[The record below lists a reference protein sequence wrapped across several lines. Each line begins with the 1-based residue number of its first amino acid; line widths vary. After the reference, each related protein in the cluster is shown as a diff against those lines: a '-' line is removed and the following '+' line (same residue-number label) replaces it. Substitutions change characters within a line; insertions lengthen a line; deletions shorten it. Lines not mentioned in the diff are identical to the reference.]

1 MWKDSESRKNEELH
15 FSLPVQSGVFYV
27 PGVRM
32 CVNLESPCWNFLH
45 FFFFCLLSPSVVCTT
60 SSHTVTLQRV
70 SSFGQLYENV
80 KTQRRWG
87 EVQRKTSHLPRK
99 RICNSAARS
108 PNYMG
113 LCWSLHK
120 TRAKRERRRQNVRKG
135 EERRVRRQAGGGLPH
150 FINTEF
156 TSQSCSELMLTKQR
170 HSCSF

>member
-1 MWKDSESRKNEELH
+1 MWKDSESRERMRSSISHCRCSRESFND
-15 FSLPVQSGVFYV
+15 

-99 RICNSAARS
+99 RICNSAASS

-120 TRAKRERRRQNVRKG
+120 TRAKRETEAKCEEGGRKEG
-135 EERRVRRQAGGGLPH
+135 EKTGGGGLTSFH
-150 FINTEF
+150 KYWVYKSKLQWINAD
-156 TSQSCSELMLTKQR
+156 
-170 HSCSF
+170 

>member
-1 MWKDSESRKNEELH
+1 MSQEKEWGAPFLTAGAFGSLLWSRCEDVCELRVT
-15 FSLPVQSGVFYV
+15 L
-27 PGVRM
+27 
-32 CVNLESPCWNFLH
+32 LKFLTPLL
-45 FFFFCLLSPSVVCTT
+45 FFFCLLSPSVVCTT

-80 KTQRRWG
+80 KTRRRWG
-87 EVQRKTSHLPRK
+87 EVQRKTSHLPQK
-99 RICNSAARS
+99 RICNSAASS

-120 TRAKRERRRQNVRKG
+120 TRAKRERQRQNVRKG

-150 FINTEF
+150 FVNTEF